1 MPDGEH
7 TSGAPPTGP
16 GKRSRR
22 PLGISTVGSNHNKT
36 MIIWDYASN
45 RSFLVDTGADESVF
59 PAVAQDKTLPR
70 TQSLVAAN
78 GTEIPTF
85 CQRELSLSLAPGHSV
100 AQHFWIA
107 NVKRPILGWIFS
119 QPTTSSWTSP
129 STASWTPPRPVPF
142 KAALPRNR

>member
-1 MPDGEH
+1 
-7 TSGAPPTGP
+7 
-16 GKRSRR
+16 
-22 PLGISTVGSNHNKT
+22 

-59 PAVAQDKTLPR
+59 PAVAQDQTLPR

-78 GTEIPTF
+78 GTEIPTL

-107 NVKRPILGWIFS
+107 NVKRPILGVVF
-119 QPTTSSWTSP
+119 
-129 STASWTPPRPVPF
+129 STAHHLLMDLPKHRILDATTARPFQGRPAQEPVVS
-142 KAALPRNR
+142 